1 MPNYFELVA
10 EKMAEL
16 GFFNYLFP
24 FLILLALLYA
34 ILRKS
39 KLVENKVAAGI
50 LSLAISFMVVF
61 GFPLATGFE
70 LGSPFSAFF
79 MQASVFI
86 LVFFIGLVTASLFY
100 PNLMEKLPKLFVRR
114 TTLFA
119 MIAIAFVLFISSG
132 LVGVFTTGLAGG
144 GGGGI
149 STDIIMLAVAVF
161 LAITFVLIGASISRG
176 GEG

>member
-10 EKMAEL
+10 KKMAEF
-16 GFFNYLFP
+16 GFFNYFFP
-24 FLILLALLYA
+24 FIIILALTYG

-39 KLVENKVAAGI
+39 KLMESRVAAGAT
-50 LSLAISFMVVF
+50 SLAISFIVVF

-70 LGSPFSAFF
+70 LGTPLSAFF

-100 PNLMEKLPKLFVRR
+100 PDLMERLPKLFVRR

-119 MIAIAFVLFISSG
+119 LVALAFVLFISSG
-132 LVGVFTTGLAGG
+132 LVGVFTYGLIKGQG
-144 GGGGI
+144 PPGI
-149 STDIIMLAVAVF
+149 STDVIMLAVAVF
-161 LAITFVLIGASISRG
+161 LAITFILIGVGVAR